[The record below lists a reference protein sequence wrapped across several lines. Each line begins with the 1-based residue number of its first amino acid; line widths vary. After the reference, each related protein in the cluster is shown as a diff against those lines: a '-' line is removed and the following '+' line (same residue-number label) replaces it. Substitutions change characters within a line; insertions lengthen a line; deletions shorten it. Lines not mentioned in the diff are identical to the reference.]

1 MGMFFYDMYF
11 IIIMI
16 MLQGG
21 KTHHLHADADAALR
35 TASNRVSGVTTR
47 HISSTVRIF
56 RSEEVKADGHVAI
69 YHLGAPKG
77 GELLED

>member
-21 KTHHLHADADAALR
+21 KTHHRHADADVVNAKDYCGKVLHEAN
-35 TASNRVSGVTTR
+35 AKK
-47 HISSTVRIF
+47 F
-56 RSEEVKADGHVAI
+56 A
-69 YHLGAPKG
+69 
-77 GELLED
+77 

>member
-16 MLQGG
+16 ILQGG
-21 KTHHLHADADAALR
+21 KTHHRHADADAALR

-47 HISSTVRIF
+47 FVAPTVRIL
-56 RSEEVKADGHVAI
+56 RLDVVKTNGHCGNQA
-69 YHLGAPKG
+69 
-77 GELLED
+77 